1 MAGAGL
7 RSVAGRWAWLQR
19 GARSLPFRD
28 GNVLWHDCMMSTSC
42 LWHHSTVLQDRPT
55 GGNGLRSTGDPAALF
70 CTSAR
75 KSTVISKYKAQ
86 LPEKGQNHTE
96 LVLYKGGNKH
106 LEKRVP
112 VTITQ
117 GPSAV
122 SRWRCKILR
131 LLKCKYYNRHL
142 IEAVIQYV
150 SGARQNVVQHRREL
164 L

>member
-1 MAGAGL
+1 MSRAGGCGYKGATGAFPSRMEMSCVMTAG
-7 RSVAGRWAWLQR
+7 
-19 GARSLPFRD
+19 
-28 GNVLWHDCMMSTSC
+28 MSTSC
-42 LWHHSTVLQDRPT
+42 LWYHATVLQDGPT
-55 GGNGLRSTGDPAALF
+55 GGNGLRSTGDLSALF

-75 KSTVISKYKAQ
+75 TSTVISKYKAQ

-96 LVLYKGGNKH
+96 LVLYQGGNKH

-112 VTITQ
+112 VMITQ

-122 SRWRCKILR
+122 SRWRCEILP
-131 LLKCKYYNRHL
+131 LFKCKYYNRHL
-142 IEAVIQYV
+142 MEAGTQYA